1 MAMDKRELQ
10 KQYWELERRFEAN
23 KTKRA
28 VQTILAFAVAFF
40 ALWYYIE
47 RPSGLEILGIA
58 GVSIVL
64 AGIYFLI
71 NALIFGQLASKSN
84 AENKILEDMKKRLQ
98 EE

>member
-1 MAMDKRELQ
+1 MNKRELQ
-10 KQYWELERRFEAN
+10 KQYYELEQRFEAN

-40 ALWYYIE
+40 ALGYYID
-47 RPSGLEILGIA
+47 RPTGLEILGIA
-58 GVSIVL
+58 GASIVL

-84 AENKILEDMKKRLQ
+84 AENRILEDMKKRLQ

>member
-1 MAMDKRELQ
+1 MNKRELQ
-10 KQYWELERRFEAN
+10 KQYYELERRFESN

-40 ALWYYIE
+40 ALGYYID
-47 RPSGLEILGIA
+47 RPTGLEILGIA
-58 GVSIVL
+58 GASIVL

-84 AENKILEDMKKRLQ
+84 AENRILEDMKKRLQ